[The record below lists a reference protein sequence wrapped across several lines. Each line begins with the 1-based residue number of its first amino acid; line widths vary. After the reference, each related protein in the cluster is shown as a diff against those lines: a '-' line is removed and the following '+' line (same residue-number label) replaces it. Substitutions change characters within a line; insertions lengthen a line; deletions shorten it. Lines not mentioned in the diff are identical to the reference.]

1 MKKIFAVLFALM
13 MVFTICT
20 PVFAAEEAAAE
31 TAADEALKNPL
42 FIDFADSLLLMG
54 EGMLTVIGVV
64 AVIWGCV
71 ELLMLGVKVFTKK
84 EKKN

>member
-20 PVFAAEEAAAE
+20 PVFAAEEAA
-31 TAADEALKNPL
+31 TDEALKNPL
-42 FIDFADSLLLMG
+42 YIDFAESLLLMG